1 MGRHSFVRVQAGARQ
16 WGYSSRSH
24 CLVELLGLLTP
35 GSCTSDLGENLGTAF
50 KTLHGLLTSSP
61 PLPYTL

>member
-1 MGRHSFVRVQAGARQ
+1 M
-16 WGYSSRSH
+16 
-24 CLVELLGLLTP
+24 ELLGLLTP